1 MFKSYILLLAVNLFW
16 MQCTYAGEVA
26 VIGGGGAGVVSAYLI
41 EGEHDVTLYEAEST
55 LGGHVKSELV
65 NMGTQSVAVDVG
77 AEFINGT
84 TYKNLMKL
92 LEYLLIATTAFT
104 ASFNLFNMNR
114 DDSIVLPLF
123 SNNKFHFKSLFP
135 SNLLKLVQL
144 KWFIHKGTDI
154 LKTKNYSVT
163 VGDFLDNIW
172 LTNHFKQNFLL
183 PFLAAQWGIT
193 LNQVKELSAFQA
205 LKYISEGEQSGNT
218 LLEVSGGL
226 HSYIQALEKQLKN
239 TDIQCNTKIQSV
251 QRDGSQYVVTD
262 ASGRAKRFDQVIF
275 AVNPKIA
282 GYLLKDLKDKATIR
296 NYFQKVQTFPT
307 VIGIC
312 KKTNKNERFLPKED
326 AQVVNVRYN
335 GEHAGLVIN
344 KPWKSSGKDKQNL
357 MKLWLTYDIRSR
369 DDKEG
374 PMPEEMVG
382 RYEFEH
388 VMMNPA
394 YYRAYLAARAEE
406 KTGSGLWF
414 PGVHEDDSHEG
425 TITAAID
432 TARQVSPNST
442 RLKIFD

>member
-1 MFKSYILLLAVNLFW
+1 
-16 MQCTYAGEVA
+16 MQCAMGGEVA

-41 EGEHDVTLYEAEST
+41 EGEHNVTLYEAESG
-55 LGGHVKSELV
+55 LGGHVRSELV
-65 NMGTQSVAVDVG
+65 NMGTQSVAIDVG
-77 AEFINGT
+77 AEFINGA

-123 SNNKFHFKSLFP
+123 SNGKFHFKSLYP
-135 SNLLKLVQL
+135 NNLLKLVQL
-144 KWFIHKGTDI
+144 KWFIHKGKDI

-163 VGDFLDNIW
+163 VGDFLEDIW

-205 LKYISEGEQSGNT
+205 LKYISEGEQSSNT

-226 HSYIQALEKQLKN
+226 QRYIQALEKQLNN
-239 TDIQCNTKIQSV
+239 TDIKCNTKIKSV
-251 QRDGSQYVVTD
+251 QCAGDQYLVTD
-262 ASGRAKRFDQVIF
+262 SSDRAKLFDQVVF

-282 GYLLKDLKDKATIR
+282 GYLLKDVKDKTTLAKR
-296 NYFQKVQTFPT
+296 FQQVQTFPT

-312 KKTNKNERFLPKED
+312 KKTEKNERFLPKKD

-344 KPWKSSGKDKQNL
+344 KPWKSGDQHKQNL
-357 MKLWLTYDIRSR
+357 MKLWLTYDIRSH
-369 DDKEG
+369 DDAEG
-374 PMPEEMVG
+374 PLPEEMVG

-394 YYRAYLAARAEE
+394 YYRAYSAARAEE

-414 PGVHEDDSHEG
+414 PGIHEDDSHEG

-432 TARQVSPNST
+432 MARQVSPGSP